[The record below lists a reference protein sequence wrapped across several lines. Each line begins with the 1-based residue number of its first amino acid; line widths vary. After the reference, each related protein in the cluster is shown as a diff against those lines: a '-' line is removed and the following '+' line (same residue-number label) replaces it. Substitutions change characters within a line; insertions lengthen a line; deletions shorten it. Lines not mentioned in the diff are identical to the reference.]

1 LTYGP
6 IWNEGFP
13 KRGNRKSTRFKL
25 LAIAILQ
32 EFRMQQTFQW
42 SIRKVPF
49 GAQELEERER
59 ERERERGKFP
69 RGWTS
74 C

>member
-1 LTYGP
+1 
-6 IWNEGFP
+6 
-13 KRGNRKSTRFKL
+13 

-42 SIRKVPF
+42 RKVPF
-49 GAQELEERER
+49 RAQELEERER
-59 ERERERGKFP
+59 ERERGKGKFP

>member
-1 LTYGP
+1 
-6 IWNEGFP
+6 
-13 KRGNRKSTRFKL
+13 

-49 GAQELEERER
+49 GAQELGRER
-59 ERERERGKFP
+59 ERERDKGKFP
-69 RGWTS
+69 IGWTS
-74 C
+74 WIYYRISMD